1 MHKGAAALLWG
12 GPVAAL
18 LANRR
23 GGNPPAPAFLLGET
37 GKGDRIPCCR
47 RTLRDGIC
55 DRQQSHSLSGSGQ
68 PECARPTTVG
78 NGSGP
83 PVNAAT
89 PASLR
94 SGLSAP
100 EAAAPIPPPRW
111 EPSRGF

>member
-12 GPVAAL
+12 EPVAAL

-47 RTLRDGIC
+47 RPLRDGIC
-55 DRQQSHSLSGSGQ
+55 DRQQSHSLSGSRQ

-78 NGSGP
+78 NGS
-83 PVNAAT
+83 A
-89 PASLR
+89 PAS
-94 SGLSAP
+94 SAASAASTASSAP
-100 EAAAPIPPPRW
+100 SISSW
-111 EPSRGF
+111 